1 MVTTAFLEAAHVL
14 LGPRGLITDP
24 QDQAPY
30 LTDWRGRY
38 TGRALAIAFPET
50 TDAVAALV
58 RLAATHRVPI
68 VPQGGNTGL
77 SGGATPDA
85 SGKQLV
91 LCLTRLNRIRAKD
104 AANKTLIAEA
114 GVSLQAIQEAAQAMG
129 LMFPLDLTARG
140 TATIGGNL
148 ATNAGGTAVL
158 RYGNA
163 RQLCLGLEVVTA
175 QGEVWNGLRSLRKDN
190 TGYDLRDLFIGSE
203 GTLGIITAAS
213 LALWPQPAHTQTAL
227 VSLEG
232 PSAAVAL
239 LQAAQAFSQ
248 ASLTAFEFMS
258 PTATAPVAQHYP
270 DLATPLRM
278 GSPNAALVLLE
289 APEGLEETLAQAIE
303 QGLVADAALAQSLA
317 QAQSFWALREH
328 ITLAAAEDGP
338 QIKLD
343 ISLPI
348 SRIADF
354 CEEMSQ
360 ALARALPGVRCS
372 NFGHLGDGNLHF
384 NLAAPLAWAEGLAR
398 AERHQ
403 RFKAF
408 VDEHED
414 RLRRIVHD
422 AVMARGGS
430 ISAEHGLGQLR
441 RDEAAF
447 YKSSTEQDLMLRVK
461 RAFDPEG
468 LLNPGK
474 VLPTRPAIH

>member
-1 MVTTAFLEAAHVL
+1 MVSAAFLEAAHAL
-14 LGPRGLITDP
+14 LGPRGLLTDP
-24 QDQAPY
+24 NDQAPH
-30 LTDWRGRY
+30 LTDWRGRF
-38 TGRALAIAFPET
+38 TGRALAVAFPDT
-50 TDAVAALV
+50 TEAVAALV
-58 RLAATHRVPI
+58 KLAAHHRVPI

-77 SGGATPDA
+77 SGGATPDD
-85 SGKQLV
+85 SGQQLV
-91 LCLTRLNRIRAKD
+91 LCLTRLNRIRSQD
-104 AANKTLIAEA
+104 PANKTLIAEA

-175 QGEVWNGLRSLRKDN
+175 QGEIWNGLRGLRKDN

-232 PSAAVAL
+232 AGAAVAL
-239 LQAAQAFSQ
+239 LQAAQASTQ

-258 PTATAPVAQHYP
+258 PTATAPVAQYFP
-270 DLATPLRM
+270 ELAAPLRM
-278 GSPNAALVLLE
+278 GKSHMALVLLE
-289 APEGLEETLAQAIE
+289 ATEGLEETLAQAIE

-348 SRIADF
+348 SCIPDF
-354 CEEMSQ
+354 CQDMSR
-360 ALARALPGVRCS
+360 ALEGALPGVRCS

-384 NLAAPLAWAEGLAR
+384 NLAAPLAWAEGLSR

-408 VDEHED
+408 VNEHED

-422 AVMARGGS
+422 AVMAREGS

-441 RDEAAF
+441 RDEAAV
-447 YKSSTEQDLMLRVK
+447 YKSSTEQDLMRRIKQAL
-461 RAFDPEG
+461 DPEG

-474 VLPTRPAIH
+474 VLSTRPAIH